1 MTRRALAGERIPF
14 VLAVLVVWTLLRLV
28 TTAILVWITYAEQ
41 DPAVFTGEQPPFFDV
56 AILWDGKWYQR
67 IALEGYPDV
76 LPVDRMGEVQQNPWA
91 FYPVFPM
98 AVRLLMS
105 VTGLTFGVAA
115 TLVAT
120 VLGYAAA
127 LVIAGLLRQLVGPAA
142 ALGGVAL
149 VGAFPASPTLQVAY
163 TESLA
168 LLLLAGV
175 LWLLVRRQWLG
186 AAAVALL
193 TGLARPIALPLG
205 LVALVAVIVRWRG
218 RHDDP
223 VTAREAAGMLSAL
236 VACGLSGLIWP
247 ALAWLGTG
255 RPDAYPVTMSAWRQ
269 GEQITPFVP
278 AIEVSQFLF
287 GDLLGPGLLV
297 ALAAALVA
305 AVAGPWARG
314 LGVELRTWCLGY
326 PLYLAAA
333 LDPWT
338 SIYRYLLPLFP
349 LFVLLIGAGWAR
361 DDERGR
367 QPGWLLGL
375 RTGVFVA
382 IFIGW
387 QVWWT
392 WELFRFEPPS
402 DYPP

>member
-1 MTRRALAGERIPF
+1 M
-14 VLAVLVVWTLLRLV
+14 
-28 TTAILVWITYAEQ
+28 
-41 DPAVFTGEQPPFFDV
+41 
-56 AILWDGKWYQR
+56 
-67 IALEGYPDV
+67 
-76 LPVDRMGEVQQNPWA
+76 
-91 FYPVFPM
+91 
-98 AVRLLMS
+98 
-105 VTGLTFGVAA
+105 
-115 TLVAT
+115 
-120 VLGYAAA
+120 
-127 LVIAGLLRQLVGPAA
+127 
-142 ALGGVAL
+142 
-149 VGAFPASPTLQVAY
+149 
-163 TESLA
+163 
-168 LLLLAGV
+168 
-175 LWLLVRRQWLG
+175 G

-223 VTAREAAGMLSAL
+223 VSPSEAAGMLSAL

-255 RPDAYPVTMSAWRQ
+255 RPDAYPATMSAWRQ
-269 GEQITPFVP
+269 GEQITPFRPTV
-278 AIEVSQFLF
+278 EVSQFLF
-287 GDLLGPGLLV
+287 GDLLGPVLLL
-297 ALAAALVA
+297 ALAAALVT

-382 IFIGW
+382 LFVGW